1 MPWNL
6 WMCHPFISFP
16 VFLKHMALG
25 RWLRPTDVGSQFTC
39 VSSGHRFF
47 TAKQYSSFNT
57 LGRHFNVTRND
68 GSLLATTKLVN
79 SQKSCGSFDPGRS
92 PRVTDWV
99 KRSSKSWSSM
109 TTGWFGV
116 PPWLRKTSKIYIY
129 IYIYVSFPIYS
140 KKLSCNVLKPNVINH
155 QSSPSLVNP
164 AISTGTCLAERRRAP
179 QDCGFP
185 GELSV
190 EAPPE
195 SAGNIRL
202 ISLGTTIRRGFTIIM
217 GYNY

>member
-1 MPWNL
+1 MWDPSL
-6 WMCHPFISFP
+6 LVYC
-16 VFLKHMALG
+16 
-25 RWLRPTDVGSQFTC
+25 
-39 VSSGHRFF
+39 GHRFF

-79 SQKSCGSFDPGRS
+79 SQKSCSSFDPGRS

-109 TTGWFGV
+109 TTGWWLGYPHDLGK
-116 PPWLRKTSKIYIY
+116 PPNIYICVCVC
-129 IYIYVSFPIYS
+129 VSFPIYS
-140 KKLSCNVLKPNVINH
+140 KKLSYNVLKPNVINH

-185 GELSV
+185 GGLSV